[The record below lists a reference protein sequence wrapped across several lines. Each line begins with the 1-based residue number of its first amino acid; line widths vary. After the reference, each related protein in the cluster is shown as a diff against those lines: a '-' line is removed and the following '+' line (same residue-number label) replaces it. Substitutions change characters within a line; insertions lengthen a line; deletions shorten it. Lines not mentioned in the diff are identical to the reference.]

1 MKKWSLP
8 LSLLLLTTTVR
19 AQERIPD
26 EEARN
31 IARLLLEAAK
41 KVKPPLVI
49 DDDKEYNLAL
59 CYLDVRKGAKDTLD
73 LVLLSKEKTPL
84 LKAPL
89 EKVDEKQEWPV
100 EFTASIEGND
110 RAHLKVNLLGAYRA
124 KITLGILTD

>member
-110 RAHLKVNLLGAYRA
+110 RAHLKVILLGAYRA